1 MLNLKTIFSRE
12 SPKFDLIIKKIYEQK
27 TKKLKTNINIRA
39 KDTPEKHLTIK
50 ILTKVFIFIFFGKR
64 NGFYLEQWTYILYSS
79 PNSKQH
85 ILYVL
90 YEYMYSSEL
99 VECAS

>member
-39 KDTPEKHLTIK
+39 KDTPEKRLT
-50 ILTKVFIFIFFGKR
+50 ILTKVFIFIF
-64 NGFYLEQWTYILYSS
+64 L
-79 PNSKQH
+79 
-85 ILYVL
+85 
-90 YEYMYSSEL
+90 
-99 VECAS
+99 

>member
-39 KDTPEKHLTIK
+39 KDTSEKHLTIK
-50 ILTKVFIFIFFGKR
+50 ILTKVFIFIFLEKEMVFIWN
-64 NGFYLEQWTYILYSS
+64 NGRIYCIAAQIVRT
-79 PNSKQH
+79 
-85 ILYVL
+85 V
-90 YEYMYSSEL
+90 
-99 VECAS
+99 